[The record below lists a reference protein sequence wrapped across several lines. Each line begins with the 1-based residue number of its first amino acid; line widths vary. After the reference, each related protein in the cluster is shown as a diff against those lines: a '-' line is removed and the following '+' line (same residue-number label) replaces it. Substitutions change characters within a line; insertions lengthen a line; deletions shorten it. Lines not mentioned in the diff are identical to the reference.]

1 MAQPAQSPSD
11 MGPEASETI
20 PRLTTDAP
28 AIFVPI
34 PHDMLNSEP
43 PQNRIE
49 RLKRILET
57 IDYQRE
63 GVEENLMFM
72 YEREKKR
79 IMLEAAKLE
88 QAQGPPKIR
97 PGLPPS
103 ELENIIANMETPAQP
118 GGNYNLQRYPPTAD
132 AKTPMPPNLSL
143 RDSTV
148 RDILIVVQRGLN
160 DLERFEEFMAG
171 IKNHYLGL
179 LERETAKIEEVGKR
193 PEERSGFRSL

>member
-1 MAQPAQSPSD
+1 MAQPAQAPNTNMD
-11 MGPEASETI
+11 PNASETI
-20 PRLTTDAP
+20 PPLTNDAP

-34 PHDMLNSEP
+34 RDDILNSEP

-63 GVEENLMFM
+63 GVKENLMCM

-88 QAQGPPKIR
+88 QAQGPPRIR
-97 PGLPPS
+97 PGVPPS
-103 ELENIIANMETPAQP
+103 ELEQIIANMETPAEP
-118 GGNYNLQRYPPTAD
+118 GKNYNLQTYPPA
-132 AKTPMPPNLSL
+132 AEPANLSL
-143 RDSTV
+143 RDRTV
-148 RDILIVVQRGLN
+148 VDILRVVERGLS
-160 DLERFEEFMAG
+160 DLESFEGFMAD

-179 LERETAKIEEVGKR
+179 LERETARIEEAGKR
-193 PEERSGFRSL
+193 PEERSGFRSF